1 MPFDLAEHLFIFVP
15 VCSFSTPATQCSSG
29 WILYVLI
36 FIATV
41 VFYRSLVVSLVVWTA
56 FLLAAITSQY
66 GLPWYEATF
75 HSIVGCLMGILVL
88 YSCDFQSPSFFPKTF
103 FDNILGFFSLL
114 GVGFILLLTQ
124 AGLDVTIKETGSPY
138 GLFVSFILAL
148 VWGFLVSTVIF
159 CIKSMDNQSYLA
171 RHYYVR
177 MWASFFTV
185 LILVYLIAPL
195 PHANSYIKSFL
206 SLAIATVLLVLYQ
219 QLCSQA
225 KHAIE

>member
-15 VCSFSTPATQCSSG
+15 LCSFSTPATQCSSG
-29 WILYVLI
+29 WIVYVLV

-41 VFYRSLVVSLVVWTA
+41 LFYRSLVVTLVVWTT
-56 FLLAAITSQY
+56 FLLVAITSQY

-75 HSIVGCLMGILVL
+75 HSIIGSVIGVLVL
-88 YSCDFQSPSFFPKTF
+88 YSCEFKAPTFFPKTF

-114 GVGFILLLTQ
+114 GVTFILLLTQ

-159 CIKSMDNQSYLA
+159 CIKSMDDQPYLA

-206 SLAIATVLLVLYQ
+206 SMAVAAVMLVVYE
-219 QLCSQA
+219 QLCGPS